1 MSDIPILIVDDHD
14 NPIGS
19 APKQQAWAE
28 GLVHRIVRIM
38 LEDEHG
44 NVLLQHRDPSKELYP
59 DRWDNSTAGHV
70 DEHEDYV
77 TAAYR
82 ELAEEVG
89 ITGVALTELGSY
101 YNETE
106 WQGRKMYNFVKVYT
120 ARISSTTPTK
130 LEAGKVDEVR
140 WFTIRDAKR
149 LATQHPDH
157 CTDGLVRVLT
167 KFY

>member
-1 MSDIPILIVDDHD
+1 MSDIPILIVDAHD

-28 GLVHRIVRIM
+28 GLIHRIVRVM

-44 NVLLQHRDPSKELYP
+44 NILLQHRDPSKELYP

-70 DEHEDYV
+70 DEGEDYD
-77 TAAYR
+77 TAASR

-89 ITGVALTELGSY
+89 ISGLPLTAIGSY

-106 WQGRKMYNFVKVYT
+106 WHGRKMYNFVKVYT
-120 ARISSTTPTK
+120 TRISSATPMK

-140 WFTIRDAKR
+140 WFTKEDAKR
-149 LATQHPDH
+149 LAAEHPDH
-157 CTDGLVRVLT
+157 CTDGLVHVLT